1 MEPVKKLLL
10 IGSFDTKGKDYAFVK
25 EQIELR
31 GHQVVTMD
39 IGVIGNPEQI
49 HPTWPSELVA
59 EWAGVTLQQ
68 LRTQGDRG
76 YALSIMALGAT
87 KIVCE
92 LYKEK
97 KIDGVLGMGG
107 TGGTSVIATIMR
119 TLPIGF
125 PKVLV
130 TTAASGD
137 TRHIVGTKDIVLIP
151 SIVDVAGVNRISR
164 KMYSQAA
171 GAVCGMAEQHVAEFN
186 ADKPI
191 IAITMF
197 GNTTQCVQQ
206 SMKLLDEQGYECL
219 IFHCTG
225 TGGRTMESLVSD
237 GNIAAVLDITTTEW
251 ADELC
256 GGVFTAGCSRLE
268 APGLAGIPHV
278 IVPGCIDMVNFGP
291 FETVPKVY
299 KDRNLNAWNS
309 DVTLMRTNVDENK
322 QLGQIFAE
330 KANKANGPVAIVV
343 PTKGYSILGENG
355 QRFHDAEADAAF
367 VNSLKEHIK
376 PSIEYEELAC
386 NINDYAFSHFV
397 VKKLLQLLKKK
408 EGLNS

>member
-1 MEPVKKLLL
+1 MKPVKKLLL
-10 IGSFDTKGKDYAFVK
+10 IGSFDTKDEDYAFVK
-25 EQIELR
+25 EQIEQR

-39 IGVIGNPEQI
+39 IGVIGNPEHI
-49 HPTWPSELVA
+49 IPNWSSEFVA
-59 EWAGVTLQQ
+59 ERAGCTLQQ

-76 YALSIMALGAT
+76 EALSVMALGAT
-87 KIVCE
+87 TIVSE
-92 LYKEK
+92 LCKKK

-107 TGGTSVIATIMR
+107 TGGTSVIAKMMR

-151 SIVDVAGVNRISR
+151 SVVDVAGVNRISR
-164 KMYSQAA
+164 KIYSQAA
-171 GAVCGMAEQHVAEFN
+171 GAVCGMAEQHMAEFKT
-186 ADKPI
+186 DKPI
-191 IAITMF
+191 IAISMF
-197 GNTTQCVQQ
+197 GNTTYCVQQ
-206 SMKLLDEQGYECL
+206 SMKLLEEQGYECL

-256 GGVFTAGCSRLE
+256 GGVFTAGSSRLE

-291 FETVPKVY
+291 FETVPEAY
-299 KDRNLNAWNS
+299 RDRNLYTWNS
-309 DVTLMRTNVDENK
+309 DVTLMRTNADENK

-330 KANKANGPVAIVV
+330 KANMAKGPVSIVI
-343 PTKGYSILGENG
+343 PTRGFSILGEKG
-355 QRFHDAEADAAF
+355 QRFHDTESDTAF
-367 VNSLKEHIK
+367 VNAMKEHLK
-376 PSIEYEELAC
+376 PSIGYEELAF
-386 NINDYAFSHFV
+386 NINDEAFAEYA
-397 VKKLLQLLKKK
+397 VKRLLQLLKKK
-408 EGLNS
+408 EGLNP